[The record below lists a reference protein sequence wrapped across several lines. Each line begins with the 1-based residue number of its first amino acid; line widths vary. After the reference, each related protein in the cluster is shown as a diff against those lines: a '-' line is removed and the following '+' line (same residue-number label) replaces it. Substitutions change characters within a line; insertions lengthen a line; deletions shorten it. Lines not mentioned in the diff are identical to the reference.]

1 MNVNSGACGNGDDD
15 DDDEDEAADMEGV
28 YSTPQGIFQRLV

>member
-1 MNVNSGACGNGDDD
+1 MNVKSGACGNGDDD

-28 YSTPQGIFQRLV
+28 YSLLLKEYSRLV